1 MAAELHIFAVP
12 GIPDVTPGADLGV
25 LLADAVTRAGRAIEA
40 GDVFVV
46 AQKIV
51 SKAEGALVRLDEVA
65 PSPLAEQWAA
75 AHGKDPRVVEV
86 ILRESRRIVRMD
98 RGILI
103 AETHHGFVCAN
114 AGVDASNVAPGFVT
128 VLPRDPDASAQ
139 RLRERLCWATLSP
152 SARGK
157 SSELR
162 GLAEAPEGAGSP
174 DCAVIISD
182 TFGRPWR
189 EGVVN
194 VALGVAGLR
203 PLIDYRGCMDQ
214 YGRPLQST
222 VIALADELA
231 AAAEIVTRKTA
242 RTPVAIVRGAGEW
255 SGEGSGRMLV
265 RAAARDLFR

>member
-1 MAAELHIFAVP
+1 VDLHIFAVP
-12 GIPDVTPGADLGV
+12 GIPDVTPDTDLGA
-25 LLADAVTRAGRAIEA
+25 LIAQAVMHGDRAIEP

-51 SKAEGALVRLDEVA
+51 SKAEGALVRLDEVV

-75 AHGKDPRVVEV
+75 AHGKDPRIIEV
-86 ILRESRRIVRMD
+86 IFRESRRIVRMD

-103 AETHHGFVCAN
+103 TETHHGFVCAN

-128 VLPRDPDASAQ
+128 LLPRDPDASAE
-139 RLRERLCWATLSP
+139 RLRAALSQRCGCPVATI
-152 SARGK
+152 
-157 SSELR
+157 
-162 GLAEAPEGAGSP
+162 
-174 DCAVIISD
+174 VSD

-203 PLIDYRGCMDQ
+203 PLLDYRGGVDS

-231 AAAEIVTRKTA
+231 AAAEVVMGKTA
-242 RTPVAIVRGAGEW
+242 RTPVAIARGAAEW
-255 SGEGSGRMLV
+255 AGEGSGQLLLRETS
-265 RAAARDLFR
+265 RDLFR